1 MGRSAA
7 EQSAMPSEKAPII
20 VPGRQ
25 TDRQR
30 EERVRESYTEREER
44 VIQRVIQRGRARG
57 RKRKETMIGWIR
69 ERRMNKDELKE
80 ERRKKIEERRR
91 YTLGH
96 QR

>member
-1 MGRSAA
+1 M
-7 EQSAMPSEKAPII
+7 
-20 VPGRQ
+20 
-25 TDRQR
+25 
-30 EERVRESYTEREER
+30 RESYTEREER
-44 VIQRVIQRGRARG
+44 VIQRGRAIG

-69 ERRMNKDELKE
+69 ERRMNKDEMKE

>member
-30 EERVRESYTEREER
+30 EERV
-44 VIQRVIQRGRARG
+44 IQ
-57 RKRKETMIGWIR
+57 R
-69 ERRMNKDELKE
+69 ERRELYRE
-80 ERRKKIEERRR
+80 LCREGER
-91 YTLGH
+91 
-96 QR
+96 